1 MLKVSPPFA
10 GYGTLN
16 LARARLLTTF
26 GYPDFRPPQVR
37 AVQAVLSGRDSL
49 IVLPTGGGK
58 SLCFQVP
65 ALLRDGLT
73 VVISPLIS
81 LMKDQVDSLKSNGI
95 QADFI
100 NSTITAKQAELVHK
114 KIDIGELALKQE
126 DTGRLLP
133 LSLWGRWTAAKKA

>member
-81 LMKDQVDSLKSNGI
+81 LMKDQVD
-95 QADFI
+95 
-100 NSTITAKQAELVHK
+100 
-114 KIDIGELALKQE
+114 ALTRYPL
-126 DTGRLLP
+126 DVTGTRGLSDVRLSAAAGG
-133 LSLWGRWTAAKKA
+133 LSEGTRGKPDE